1 MPQAQTEYTTYFNPK
16 LLRHIR
22 QTFAGSGVDNYSQPP
37 AQNPDMFEQ
46 LTNVMPITNSGIQKR
61 WGYTAWNTS
70 NPLVGQHAYEF
81 QSLAG
86 NLRYILLAAADG
98 TGVGSSTNNVNAY
111 DEAGNFIGTIFTP
124 VAGATKPFMVLSRDY
139 AYFTDTVLGDL
150 KKWNGSALS
159 NWGIARP
166 AVAPTLNVQSGVSTA
181 WSANTV
187 FSIMGLTVDGNG
199 NVQQLI
205 SVNASGTNTS
215 QVGTS
220 GNGQPVWQGIGST
233 TADNTIT
240 WTNVGQ
246 VGTWKANTVYTQY
259 TPIYDQ
265 KSGGVYV
272 KWNTSP
278 TTSGNVPPNFS
289 GVPGTFANDGPS
301 IPLINDQFWG
311 CIGNVRNVTS
321 GKNADIDVWHASKT
335 YAQFDKSPAGVVE
348 PTALPSF
355 GEALSSTP
363 IFLQLN
369 LTAPGTSG
377 TGGSP
382 KWGTSAGDI
391 TTDGD
396 LQWIMLS
403 SATRA
408 NNAPVIAW
416 TGPSAAGGF
425 TVIKDGSGN
434 MQVCTTG
441 GTTAGTAPTFATG
454 VGQTTTDG
462 TAVWTNVGV
471 PVTWT
476 ALTKW
481 FLPATGFVV
490 PSNTRSLG
498 NTEIV
503 DTNNNEQFVV
513 SSGKSGASA
522 PAWNAST
529 GGTTTDG
536 GITWKNNGAFVQV
549 TGDITL
555 TSGRNYF
562 IAFRNANTGQIS
574 DLSPVS
580 ASTGA
585 LTNDAVI
592 LNNIDV
598 STDSQVTD
606 VIVLATADGGDQT
619 TLYYVDGVPNGTTTY
634 TDTMPEDTLLDQN
647 IYQETDQF
655 GNLIGV
661 ADNQPPL
668 AGTSPLYH
676 RNRLYMLDG
685 KTLLFSKALSDL
697 LTSTGTICGRY
708 EECWPPVFQI
718 DISNIA
724 ETPRGLAT
732 DGTALYIGTERQVH
746 RLLGDG
752 PTNFGQPEVI
762 FDEVGIVNQE
772 TWKSVFVQGQPTGM
786 IWLTPDNRV
795 IGSDFNTYVDIGSRI
810 QSTLN
815 TINTSAATNSWAMF
829 VSSGPFDL
837 YVLAIPTG
845 SNTTPDTLCVYD
857 LRGQQ
862 WFIWNLTDTL
872 STGVFNINA
881 SGIPQWIINAASG
894 DTYKFT
900 SAGFQDRQGNT
911 PVSYA
916 TTVRTSWFS
925 PFQASMNN
933 ALNELKVFSGDAT
946 IQVTLEA
953 ARTTADFSSP
963 TALVSSVV
971 PAANAFGDLAIGL
984 ISSSSKFNFFRLTFT
999 ATTTTQDFLR
1009 GYSLEVIPFSRA

>member
-1 MPQAQTEYTTYFNPK
+1 
-16 LLRHIR
+16 
-22 QTFAGSGVDNYSQPP
+22 
-37 AQNPDMFEQ
+37 MFEE
-46 LTNVMPITNSGIQKR
+46 LINVMPITNSGIQKR

-81 QSLAG
+81 QSISQ

-98 TGVGSSTNNVNAY
+98 TGTGSSTNNVNAY
-111 DEAGNFIGTIFTP
+111 DEAGNFISTIFAP
-124 VAGATKPFMVLSRDY
+124 AAGATKPFMVLSRDY
-139 AYFTDTVLGDL
+139 AYFTDGVSGDL
-150 KKWNGSALS
+150 KKWNGNSLS

-166 AVAPTLNVQSGVSTA
+166 AVAPTLNVQSGISTA

-215 QVGTS
+215 QIGTS
-220 GNGQPVWQGIGST
+220 GNGQPVWQGVGST

-246 VGTWKANTVYTQY
+246 VGTWKANTVYAQY

-272 KWNTSP
+272 KWNTGP
-278 TTSGNVPPNFS
+278 TTSGSVPPNFS
-289 GVPGTFANDGPS
+289 GVPGTFAQDGAT
-301 IPLINDQFWG
+301 IQLINNQFWG

-321 GKNADIDVWHASKT
+321 GKNADINVWIANKA

-348 PTALPSF
+348 PTALPAF
-355 GEALSSTP
+355 GQALSTTP

-369 LTAPGTSG
+369 LTGAGTSG

-382 KWGTSAGDI
+382 KWGTTAGDI

-403 SATRA
+403 SATRQNTA
-408 NNAPVIAW
+408 TVVAW
-416 TGPSAAGGF
+416 TGPSTAGGF
-425 TVIKDGSGN
+425 TAIKDGNGN

-441 GTTAGTAPTFATG
+441 GITASVAPTFATG
-454 VGQTTTDG
+454 VGQTTADG
-462 TAVWTNVGV
+462 SAVWTNVGV
-471 PVTWT
+471 PVTWA

-481 FLPATGFVV
+481 FLPTTGFVV
-490 PSNTRSLG
+490 PNNTRGLG

-522 PAWNAST
+522 PTWNAT
-529 GGTTTDG
+529 VGGTTTDG
-536 GITWKNNGAFVQV
+536 TITWKNNDAFVSV

-555 TSGRNYF
+555 TGGRNYF

-592 LNNIDV
+592 LNNIAV
-598 STDSQVTD
+598 SPDSQVTD
-606 VIVLATADGGDQT
+606 TIILATADGGDQT

-634 TDTMPEDTLLDQN
+634 TDTMDENTLLDQN

-676 RNRLYMLDG
+676 RGRLYMLDG

-732 DGTALYIGTERQVH
+732 DGTALYIGTERQIH

-772 TWKSVFVQGQPTGM
+772 TWKSVFAEGQPTGM
-786 IWLTPDNRV
+786 VWLTPDNRV
-795 IGSDFNTYVDIGSRI
+795 IGSDFNTYIDIGRSI
-810 QSTLN
+810 QATLN
-815 TINTSAATNSWAMF
+815 TINASAATNSWAMF
-829 VSSGPFDL
+829 VSDQAFDL
-837 YVLAIPTG
+837 YILAIPTG
-845 SNTTPDTLCVYD
+845 SNTVPDTLCVFD
-857 LRGQQ
+857 LRSRR
-862 WFIWNLTDTL
+862 WFTWTPTDTL
-872 STGVFNINA
+872 GTGVFNINV
-881 SGIPQWIINAASG
+881 SGVPQWIINAHSG
-894 DTYKFT
+894 DTYKFIST
-900 SAGFQDRQGNT
+900 GFQDRQGNT
-911 PVSYA
+911 PVSYP

-925 PFQASMNN
+925 PFQLSLNN

-946 IQVTLEA
+946 VVVTLEG
-953 ARTTADFSSP
+953 ARTDADFGTP
-963 TALVSSVV
+963 TTLVSGVV
-971 PAANAFGDLAIGL
+971 PAANAFGDLMIGL
-984 ISSSSKFNFFRLTFT
+984 ISTSALYNFFRLTFT
-999 ATTTTQDFLR
+999 ATSTAQDFLR
-1009 GYSLEVIPFSRA
+1009 GYSFEVIPHSRA